1 MKNSLFTLL
10 LLFGIFTFG
19 FAQNTIL
26 EARGM
31 AIGTTVTVKGIATN
45 GTEMDP
51 IRYFQDTT
59 AGIAAYGSKVTG
71 VQRGDSITVTGVL
84 KNYNQLLEIDPV
96 TTVVI
101 NSTGNPL
108 PQPIVLTPNQIA
120 EQYEG
125 MLVKI
130 NHVTFSDAGQLF
142 TGNTKYQFTAN
153 GQSGFIYVKNGQDMV
168 GTVIPTGEVDLTA
181 LCSQFD
187 YANPYGGYQ
196 LLPRDLNDISLTSSI
211 YLTGTLVNTE
221 FTNTSLS
228 FLWETNIAGTT
239 ELFYGSTA
247 ESVTDNHTSVSG
259 SSAGHQLELSNL
271 NAGEITWVQAFS
283 VSGNDTA
290 KSAITSFATISNSSG
305 KMIAYFN
312 SPVDVS
318 YSTGVD
324 AIYLPQTIDDT
335 LIAYI
340 NRAKYTIDFTIYN
353 FNNNGISNISNA
365 LKAAANRGVRV
376 RVIGCGTTAN
386 MGIDELLN
394 SAVHVLIG
402 PSSSQRTGI
411 MHNKFIIF
419 DAYSP
424 DPNDPLVWTGSTN
437 FTSGQIN
444 LDANNVIIVQDQSLA
459 RAYQIEFEEM
469 WGSYGDNPNSAKALF
484 GSFKRNNTPHEFVIG
499 GKYVECYFSP
509 SDGVNA
515 KIVEVINTA
524 DNDLSIATMLITRT
538 EMAQAIADRKA
549 AGVEANVITDSE
561 GNNSTAVNSILSAA
575 LTTHFT
581 FDYVSTGMLH
591 HKYMIVDQY
600 APASDPMVFTGS
612 HNWSAAADN
621 DNDENTLI
629 IHDATLANIY
639 YQQFVK
645 RFTDNNGMLI
655 ELTEPP
661 TATDDIMTINV
672 DHLLTVQVLDNDII
686 QAPITLSIEV
696 PATQG
701 DSYIP
706 FVNPNII
713 NYLPNQGFLGSD
725 SITYKIA
732 YQADPTLFALAKIY
746 IQVID
751 DSGIEDAYLQAGL
764 SIFPNPATDELTI
777 QIPEDIK
784 GTTIVSFYNLLGEE
798 VLQQSLANGEQKMIL
813 NVKDAKLNQGVYLVK
828 VANGER
834 LAMQKLI
841 IQ

>member
-45 GTEMDP
+45 GSEMDP
-51 IRYFQDTT
+51 IRYFQDAT

-499 GKYVECYFSP
+499 GKYVACYFSP